1 VSSRP
6 ARKLRERIETLAL
19 VLRRVPIGEADL
31 MVTLFTRE
39 RGIVSVAARSA
50 RRPSSRLAALEPLH
64 TLRVALEVGAGEE
77 VAKLKEASL
86 ERPRLRLLEEERRLE
101 GASVLLGYARAI
113 VGEGPFEVASFD
125 AVERGLDALVNAESE
140 EIGALVAWS
149 GGSLL
154 AAAGYALELGA
165 CVRCGTACPDGAAAL
180 FDPEAGGLV
189 CRACGGGAAAAR
201 RRAACPRRGL
211 ALHARWR
218 ARRWGR
224 RARDAR
230 RRAHRPRARQR
241 PSTWRARHVT
251 QDRPR
256 PVGGGV
262 ELEVGSPRVVPRE

>member
-1 VSSRP
+1 MSSRP

-189 CRACGGGAAAAR
+189 CRACGGG
-201 RRAACPRRGL
+201 PLLL
-211 ALHARWR
+211 AGA
-218 ARRWGR
+218 R
-224 RARDAR
+224 RARVAAWLSTRAGALDAGDVALATR
-230 RRAHRPRARQR
+230 VVELTVRAHGRDRQR
-241 PSTWRARHVT
+241 GARGT
-251 QDRPR
+251 
-256 PVGGGV
+256 
-262 ELEVGSPRVVPRE
+262 